1 METHVCL
8 ALASR
13 LGTND
18 NSDGL
23 PGGLALRTCNSTT
36 DFKGVVITQMVPWRH
51 LFLLRCANAWL

>member
-13 LGTND
+13 LSTND

-23 PGGLALRTCNSTT
+23 PGGLALRTCNSIYNRLQRGCYYADGALETFISST
-36 DFKGVVITQMVPWRH
+36 
-51 LFLLRCANAWL
+51 LR